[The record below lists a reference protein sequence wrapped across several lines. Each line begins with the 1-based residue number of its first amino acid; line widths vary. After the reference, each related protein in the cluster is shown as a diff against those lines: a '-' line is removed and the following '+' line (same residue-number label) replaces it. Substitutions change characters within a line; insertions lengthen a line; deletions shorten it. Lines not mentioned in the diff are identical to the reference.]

1 MAATP
6 EGTRRKGR
14 MLFGA
19 LPLAHSTQPL
29 AGSRSGAIQKASST
43 RLSGQARSF
52 STWETKVPEEGFVNT
67 AIGAGALFSN
77 TDGSRTR
84 PLGPS
89 RSLTTWVASITTH
102 WDSALFS
109 NASGLYNNALGRGAL
124 ESNVDGSQNNAC
136 GDQALQNNV
145 SGNFTAMGDGALGFC
160 TGDSNVAVGNDAG
173 DGITTGS
180 NIIAI
185 GAGVLGVS
193 TPFGQVDNSCYIG
206 NIQGAVVDA
215 TTAASVCRRQ
225 WKVRHDAPRC

>member
-77 TDGSRTR
+77 TDGFSNTATGSFALFNNVGGFNNNA
-84 PLGPS
+84 LG
-89 RSLTTWVASITTH
+89 
-102 WDSALFS
+102 DSALFS
-109 NASGLYNNALGRGAL
+109 NVSGLYNNALGRGAL
-124 ESNVDGSQNNAC
+124 S
-136 GDQALQNNV
+136 L
-145 SGNFTAMGDGALGFC
+145 M
-160 TGDSNVAVGNDAG
+160 
-173 DGITTGS
+173 
-180 NIIAI
+180 
-185 GAGVLGVS
+185 
-193 TPFGQVDNSCYIG
+193 
-206 NIQGAVVDA
+206 
-215 TTAASVCRRQ
+215 
-225 WKVRHDAPRC
+225 